1 MKLCLFSD
9 CCFPFALCPLTA
21 AFTSEQL
28 LGLSVFFLKRL
39 LLIYLCRICSC
50 KKKSELQEKR
60 RKRNHLWSYGLGVTK
75 KNIFKGVLPDL
86 FKRLESCVGV
96 YRTWM
101 WSVYRWHSVVENA
114 EAFRSVGLKSNKI
127 ARGREEHYNTINK

>member
-21 AFTSEQL
+21 GFTSEQL

-39 LLIYLCRICSC
+39 LLIYLCSICSC

-60 RKRNHLWSYGLGVTK
+60 
-75 KNIFKGVLPDL
+75 
-86 FKRLESCVGV
+86 E
-96 YRTWM
+96 
-101 WSVYRWHSVVENA
+101 EN
-114 EAFRSVGLKSNKI
+114 EI
-127 ARGREEHYNTINK
+127 TCGRMT